1 MISKTTFPYIC
12 YHHLFLLYTN
22 YSLAFQPWKFLNY
35 SRCTK
40 PGDVRRNLLSNNNN
54 NNNNNMYPTKKKKK
68 RKEKRG
74 DFVKSEYYQK
84 RPQSEYFK
92 RHF

>member
-54 NNNNNMYPTKKKKK
+54 NNNNIYQTKKKKK